1 MPKKYREIRVAL
13 KEAGWQ
19 VLRQRGSH
27 EVWGKPG
34 ATARIVVAGKD
45 SDTVP
50 VGTLSS
56 IRKVSGLDHLR

>member
-1 MPKKYREIRVAL
+1 
-13 KEAGWQ
+13 
-19 VLRQRGSH
+19 
-27 EVWGKPG
+27 
-34 ATARIVVAGKD
+34 VAGKN